1 MVTYKDIGMSKTHK
15 YNRHVGNVSQ
25 FEAMSSQPPNKPYVL
40 ASKQAVTIHS
50 NTINIRDVG
59 FMLGETIS

>member
-25 FEAMSSQPPNKPYVL
+25 FEPMSSQPPNKPYVL
-40 ASKQAVTIHS
+40 ASKQAVTMHS
-50 NTINIRDVG
+50 NTKNIRDVG
-59 FMLGETIS
+59 FTLGEAIL